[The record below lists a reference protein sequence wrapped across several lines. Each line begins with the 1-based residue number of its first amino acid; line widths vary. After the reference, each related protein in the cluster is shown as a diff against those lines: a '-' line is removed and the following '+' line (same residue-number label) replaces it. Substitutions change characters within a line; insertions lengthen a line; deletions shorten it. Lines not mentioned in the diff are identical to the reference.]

1 MKPGS
6 HVRIIPELEGSEDH
20 KILWD
25 DPPTFTSIYTKKH
38 VGRFH
43 YSDTGI
49 VLEQKH
55 ILDGPLHFQITWIKV
70 LCSSGNIGWMK
81 RCDLELVG

>member
-6 HVRIIPELEGSEDH
+6 HVRIIPEIQGEEDH

-25 DPPTFTSIYTKKH
+25 DPPTFTSMYTKKH

-49 VLEQKH
+49 VLEKKC
-55 ILDGPLHFQITWIKV
+55 IRDGPLRFQVTWIKV
-70 LCSSGNIGWMK
+70 LCSSRNIGWMK
-81 RCDLELVG
+81 RCDLRLVR